1 MRNLR
6 GRKEVVEMAEFIRN
20 GLLLKINTEFASLE
34 RARQRVLNEETGEWF
49 LKNQYN
55 DPRGIAD
62 QYR

>member
-1 MRNLR
+1 MKSQH

-20 GLLLKINTEFASLE
+20 GLQMKINSDFASLE

-62 QYR
+62 QSY